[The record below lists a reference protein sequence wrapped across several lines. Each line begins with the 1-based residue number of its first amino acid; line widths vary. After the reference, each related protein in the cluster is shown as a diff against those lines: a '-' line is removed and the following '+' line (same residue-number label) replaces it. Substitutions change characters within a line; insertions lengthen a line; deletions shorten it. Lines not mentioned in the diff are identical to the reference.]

1 MSINR
6 NEALAL
12 REQRAKAHTFMSAM
26 LVKEQTTEVR
36 SQIQKALND
45 INSLTERI
53 TKTEQPGAYI
63 PNTSYATDAEVR
75 HTVAFDRF
83 IRRGFDSLTVEQRSS
98 MEKREVRDIS
108 EGGDQIS
115 HIGSY
120 SSLGYFVPTG
130 FSGQV
135 EDAKKWYSSFDD
147 ICEVMKTASG
157 NAIPWPTNN
166 DTSNRATI
174 IGEAGDVTEQDP
186 GTTTHVKFGAYKLTS
201 KRVVASNELLE
212 DSGIDVQ
219 AWLAEKFAERF
230 GRGEE
235 YYFTVGTGSAQ
246 PFGLL
251 NAIAAS
257 GATPV
262 TALGSA
268 ANSGGS
274 EDGTNS
280 IGYVDLVNLE
290 HSVDPAYRRSARY
303 MLSDNTL
310 GKLKTILDKF
320 GRPLWQMGIAV
331 GEPNTLNGY
340 QYSINQNMPSVVAG
354 NTTMA
359 FGDFSKFV
367 IRRAGAMRVRRL
379 VELYAETD
387 EVGFLAFERVDSQ
400 LLDAGTHP
408 INVLNQHT

>member
-1 MSINR
+1 
-6 NEALAL
+6 
-12 REQRAKAHTFMSAM
+12 
-26 LVKEQTTEVR
+26 
-36 SQIQKALND
+36 
-45 INSLTERI
+45 
-53 TKTEQPGAYI
+53 
-63 PNTSYATDAEVR
+63 
-75 HTVAFDRF
+75 
-83 IRRGFDSLTVEQRSS
+83 
-98 MEKREVRDIS
+98 
-108 EGGDQIS
+108 
-115 HIGSY
+115 
-120 SSLGYFVPTG
+120 
-130 FSGQV
+130 
-135 EDAKKWYSSFDD
+135 
-147 ICEVMKTASG
+147 MKTASG

-166 DTSNRATI
+166 DTANRATI
-174 IGEAGDVTEQDP
+174 VGEAGDVTEQDP
-186 GTTTHVKFGAYKLTS
+186 GTTNHVKFGAYKLTS

-235 YYFTVGTGSAQ
+235 YFFTVGTGSAQ
-246 PFGLL
+246 PTGLL
-251 NAIAAS
+251 VAIAAS

-268 ANSGGS
+268 ANSGGT

-290 HSVDPAYRRSARY
+290 HSVDPAYRRDARY

-340 QYSINQNMPSVVAG
+340 QYSINQNMPSVAAG